1 MSTAAVLEPKAA
13 DQAVKPQLTV
23 VETEAAPKADAHPL
37 LVVGIAIVI
46 ALIGAVTFV
55 GSIIL
60 WLNIRHS
67 GVAHPL
73 L

>member
-1 MSTAAVLEPKAA
+1 MSTAAVLEPKAVE
-13 DQAVKPQLTV
+13 QAVKPQLTV
-23 VETEAAPKADAHPL
+23 VETEAAVKTEMHPL

-46 ALIGAVTFV
+46 ALFGALTFV
-55 GSIIL
+55 GSIIV

-73 L
+73 F

>member
-13 DQAVKPQLTV
+13 EQAVKPQLTV
-23 VETEAAPKADAHPL
+23 LETEAAPQADAHPL

-60 WLNIRHS
+60 WLNVRDT